1 MVSEGRHDRSAAKAQ
16 HPSPTSSAS
25 VPAVAQVAAGSSAV
39 HQQETPAEK
48 GSSGSEPALTQTTS
62 HDAGRRQ
69 TEVRTLAVWTQ
80 RLFVAWWCSNSFVC
94 VSCVNVCFA
103 FVRTV

>member
-1 MVSEGRHDRSAAKAQ
+1 MLSGERYDRSAAKAQ

-25 VPAVAQVAAGSSAV
+25 APAVAQVAAGSSAV

-48 GSSGSEPALTQTTS
+48 GSSGSEPALTQTS

-69 TEVRTLAVWTQ
+69 TEVRRNTMLGGVQ
-80 RLFVAWWCSNSFVC
+80 ICLFVI
-94 VSCVNVCFA
+94 SC
-103 FVRTV
+103 

>member
-1 MVSEGRHDRSAAKAQ
+1 MQALDVVSGGRHDQSAAQAQ

-25 VPAVAQVAAGSSAV
+25 VPAVAKVAAGSSV
-39 HQQETPAEK
+39 GLQQEASAKK

-69 TEVRTLAVWTQ
+69 IEV
-80 RLFVAWWCSNSFVC
+80 LFSMPKLLF
-94 VSCVNVCFA
+94 
-103 FVRTV
+103 